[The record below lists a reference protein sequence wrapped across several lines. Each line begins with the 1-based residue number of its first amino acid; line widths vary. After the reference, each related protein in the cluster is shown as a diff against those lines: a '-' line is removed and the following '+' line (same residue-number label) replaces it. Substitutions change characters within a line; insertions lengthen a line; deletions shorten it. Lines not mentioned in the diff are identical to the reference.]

1 MGSDDMAS
9 DENGNSSETKIN
21 ELERLYNTS
30 TEVTTDNLRSIL
42 GSSSDFTCRM
52 LLVREKPEIPATL
65 AYIDGLVDS
74 KIINDNILKPLTEND
89 RFDVCGSEAE
99 ASTLISTG
107 AVYSA
112 SMKLITNMKDL
123 IDDMLTG
130 NAALIFNSEK
140 SAFSFGARNELS
152 RSIAE
157 PTGENVIKGSKDSF
171 IESLRTNTALCR
183 LKVKSPYLEIEELQV
198 GKQTKTKV
206 SVLYIKSIAADKL
219 VDEVKKRLKAIDVDM
234 LLIPGILEEFI
245 VDEKFS
251 TFPQILYTERPDR
264 FCSSLVDG
272 RVGIIIEGMPLAYIV
287 PGTLLQF
294 FQTPDDYS
302 IQFIVGSVLRL
313 IRFMSM
319 FITLVFP
326 GFYICITSFHT
337 EMLPAELAFS
347 IVAAK
352 EGVPFPMFV
361 EVIILLI
368 AFELLVEAGLRLP
381 KTIGQTVSIVGALV
395 VGQAAVEAKILSPA
409 TVIVVAITAIASF
422 TLPNQDFSNAIR
434 VWRFILVIFS
444 SIIGMFGLTFG
455 LIFLLYHWCRLE
467 SFGVP
472 YLDPFV
478 ANEDEQLQDTIFR
491 FPISTMKKRP
501 SGLNT
506 KNKKRME

>member
-1 MGSDDMAS
+1 MNPSESQD
-9 DENGNSSETKIN
+9 SSKKHIN
-21 ELERLYNTS
+21 EVDKLYSTS
-30 TEVTTDNLRSIL
+30 TEVTSDNLRSIL
-42 GSSSDFTCRM
+42 GNSSDFNCRM
-52 LLVREKPEIPATL
+52 LLIRDKPEIPATL
-65 AYIDGLVDS
+65 AYIEGLVDS
-74 KIINDNILKPLTEND
+74 KVINDSILKPLTQNSM
-89 RFDVCGSEAE
+89 FDLCQNEAE
-99 ASTLISTG
+99 ASSLVSNG
-107 AVYSA
+107 AVHS
-112 SMKLITNMKDL
+112 SSLKVVTNMKDL
-123 IDDMLTG
+123 IDDMMSG

-140 SAFSFGARNELS
+140 TAFTFAAKSEIYRT
-152 RSIAE
+152 IAE

-171 IESLRTNTALCR
+171 IENMRTNTALCR
-183 LKVKSPYLEIEELQV
+183 LKVKSPYLEIEEFAV

-206 SVLYIKSIAADKL
+206 SMLYMKSIAADKL
-219 VDEVKKRLKAIDVDM
+219 VNEVRRRIKSIDIDKV
-234 LLIPGILEEFI
+234 LIPGVLEEFI
-245 VDEKFS
+245 VDNKYS

-272 RVGIIIEGMPLAYIV
+272 RVGIIMEGMPLTYIV

-302 IQFIVGSVLRL
+302 IQFIVGSTLRL
-313 IRFMSM
+313 LRFIAM
-319 FITLVFP
+319 FLTLVLP
-326 GFYICITSFHT
+326 GFYICITTFHT

-347 IVAAK
+347 IVASK

-361 EVIILLI
+361 EVLILLI

-434 VWRFILVIFS
+434 IWRFMLVIFS
-444 SIIGMFGLTFG
+444 SIIGIFGLTFG
-455 LIFLLYHWCRLE
+455 LIFLIYHWCSLE

-491 FPISTMKKRP
+491 FPISSMKKRP

-506 KNKKRME
+506 KNEKRME